1 MGEPAA
7 VDLPALREGV
17 LVADKYRLLAPRGE
31 GAMGSVWSAVHITLG
46 SQVAIKF
53 LHGSVASSAEPRAR
67 FEREAKLAARLGEAS
82 RHITRVMDHGVTGEG
97 TPFLVMELLKG
108 EGLDGRLKRERRLP
122 MTLIAKITSH
132 LCRAL
137 NVAHGAGVVHRDL
150 KPANVF
156 LCDSQ
161 DESDVFVKLLDFG
174 VAKATLENE
183 ENQTTR
189 AGALIGTPNYMSP
202 EQIVGDSAVDS
213 RSDLWAVAAIVYRMA
228 VGKAPFGSG
237 ALSELAMRIVSTEP
251 PQPTSLAPD
260 LPPEFDLWV
269 KKGLAKKADQRFQT
283 ARDLTDSLSM
293 VAGISSVGSTGSF
306 SAAAAERLALQIGDS
321 VGGVQHTLHDQNLA
335 TVTAPEPPPKP
346 KRSFVPF
353 IAIGLLAG
361 LGGGIGLYLVRSS
374 STPSTTTT
382 PAAPKKDETK
392 ETSAAKTSAP
402 TTTASAAPT
411 VATTTTTSTETSA
424 SATAKSAV
432 PVMNFKK
439 TSKPTVTKEP
449 GDTTAAPPPPPPPP
463 PTTTATD
470 INKKSGDL
478 WKKKDEM

>member
-7 VDLPALREGV
+7 VELPALREGV
-17 LVADKYRLLAPRGE
+17 LVADKYRLVAPKGE
-31 GAMGSVWSAVHITLG
+31 GAMGSVWSAIHVTLG

-53 LHGSVASSAEPRAR
+53 LHGSIASSSEPRAR

-82 RHITRVMDHGVTGEG
+82 RHITRVMDHGVTSEG

-108 EGLDGRLKRERRLP
+108 EGLDARLKRERRLP
-122 MTLIAKITSH
+122 MALIAKITSH

-237 ALSELAMRIVSTEP
+237 ALSELAMRIISTEP
-251 PQPTSLAPD
+251 AQPTSLAPD
-260 LPPEFDLWV
+260 LPTEFDLWAR
-269 KKGLAKKADQRFQT
+269 KGLAKKADQRFQT
-283 ARDLTDSLSM
+283 ARDLSDSLAM
-293 VAGISSVGSTGSF
+293 VAGISSSGSTGSF

-321 VGGVQHTLHDQNLA
+321 VGGLQHTLHEQNLA
-335 TVTAPEPPPKP
+335 PTIAAPPPKP
-346 KRSFVPF
+346 KRSFAPF

-361 LGGGIGLYLVRSS
+361 LGGGIGLYLVRASHNE
-374 STPSTTTT
+374 TPVPP
-382 PAAPKKDETK
+382 PAA
-392 ETSAAKTSAP
+392 AAKTASTETVKATATP
-402 TTTASAAPT
+402 TATTTASAP
-411 VATTTTTSTETSA
+411 ATTVTAATETST
-424 SATAKSAV
+424 SATAKVAV
-432 PVMNFKK
+432 PVNVKK
-439 TSKPTVTKEP
+439 IPTKSTTTKEP
-449 GDTTAAPPPPPPPP
+449 GDTTPTAAPPPPPPP
-463 PTTTATD
+463 TTAAPD